1 MIGTDFFQVLG
12 QTLRQMAPSEYEK
25 RGFKSKK
32 NINYKTRKPTEGT
45 GMKRKNAGMNVF
57 A

>member
-1 MIGTDFFQVLG
+1 MG

-32 NINYKTRKPTEGT
+32 NINYKTRKPTEDT